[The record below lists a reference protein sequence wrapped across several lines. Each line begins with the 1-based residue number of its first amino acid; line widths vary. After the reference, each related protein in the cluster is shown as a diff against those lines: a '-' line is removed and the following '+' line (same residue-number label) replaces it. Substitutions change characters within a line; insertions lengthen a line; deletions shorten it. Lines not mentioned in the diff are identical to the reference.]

1 MTCIMGEKESR
12 SESLKFASLAAH
24 QLRGPVTTA
33 CMLLKTLLGEFVGP
47 LNHKQK
53 ELIQKAMA
61 RCDQALES
69 VQRMLAIAKAGE
81 SDPTAEMVA
90 DLAALVRRAHLH
102 YFEEANRQNISLSME
117 IGVEPA
123 YVRGHEPALVEV
135 IDALMSNALK
145 YTPQHGQVRLTIAH
159 EPAAETI
166 LLSVA
171 DSGVGIPEKDR
182 QKVFTPFFRTARA
195 TGSTRPGTGL
205 GLAFVKSAVEAAGG
219 SVEARRADLG
229 GAELLLQLP
238 VAEQPD
244 TERQGDLSM
253 SDRLKVV
260 IIGGAVAGP
269 KAAAKIIRLRPDAE
283 VTVLERNEFLAC
295 AGCGLP
301 YYMAGVV
308 KDQKMLLSTPAGTR
322 RDPVFFQNV
331 KNIRVMNQ
339 TEALAV
345 DPVQRIV
352 RIRDCATN
360 KETALTYDELV
371 LTTGAK
377 PIAHTMPGAD
387 LDNVITLHAMISAER
402 IKSRLVHGKA
412 HDVVIVGG
420 GILGVQITECLVE
433 RGCRVTIV
441 EKTPQLLGIL
451 DWEMAA
457 LVEQYLES
465 KGVKILTNT
474 EVERFKGNG
483 KVTDV
488 VTNRNTL
495 PADLA
500 IVAIGFRPNVTL
512 ARSAALTLGETGA
525 IKVDEHMRTSDP
537 HIYAAGDC
545 VETTELITSQPRYL
559 PYGSVASKH
568 GRVAAINVCGGD
580 ERFPGVLASAVCKV
594 FDYSVA
600 RTGLT
605 EQDAREL
612 GYQVTSVLVPGPD
625 RDHYMPNARLVLLKI
640 VVDNK
645 TRKLLGAQA
654 VGPGAGEKRID
665 LAAMAIT
672 AGMTIDQIAN
682 VDLTYAPPYSQVMD
696 NLITA
701 VNVSRNKLDGYLIG
715 VTPMEV
721 YRMQQAR
728 EDFVFLDV
736 RTPVEYELVRLPGT
750 TLVTLGTLRSRLD
763 ELPRDK
769 EIVAFSRLSLRAYEA
784 ALVLRAAGFKKVRVM
799 DGGIE
804 MWPYEKL
811 Q

>member
-1 MTCIMGEKESR
+1 MTLIMGEKKSQ
-12 SESLKFASLAAH
+12 SESLKFTSLAAH
-24 QLRGPVTTA
+24 QLKGPVTTA
-33 CMLLKTLLGEFVGP
+33 SMLLKTLLGEFVGP
-47 LNHKQK
+47 LNHKQR
-53 ELIQKAMA
+53 ELVRKAMA

-81 SDPTAEMVA
+81 SALTAEMVA
-90 DLAALVRRAHLH
+90 DLAALAHRAHVRYL
-102 YFEEANRQNISLSME
+102 EEASRQNISLSME
-117 IGVEPA
+117 IEVEPA
-123 YVRGHEPALVEV
+123 YVRSHEPALVEV

-145 YTPQHGQVRLTIAH
+145 YTPEHGQVRLAISP
-159 EPAAETI
+159 EQVGETI

-171 DSGVGIPEKDR
+171 DSGVGIPEKDCR
-182 QKVFTPFFRTARA
+182 KVFEPFFRTDRA
-195 TGSTRPGTGL
+195 TGSDRPGTGL
-205 GLAFVKSAVEAAGG
+205 GLAFVKSAVEAGGG

-229 GAELLLQLP
+229 GAELLLRFP

-244 TERQGDLSM
+244 TERQGDSSM
-253 SDRLKVV
+253 SDHLKVV

-269 KAAAKIIRLRPDAE
+269 KAAAKIIRLRPDAQ
-283 VTVLERNEFLAC
+283 VTVLEKNQFLAC

-301 YYMAGVV
+301 YYIAGVV
-308 KDQKMLLSTPAGTR
+308 TDQNMLLSTPAGTR

-331 KNIRVMNQ
+331 KNVRVMNQ
-339 TEALAV
+339 TEALGV
-345 DPVQRIV
+345 DLVQRIV

-360 KETALTYDELV
+360 EEKDLTYDKLV
-371 LTTGAK
+371 LATGSK
-377 PIAHTMPGAD
+377 PIAHTIPGAD

-402 IKSRLVHGKA
+402 IKSRLVEGKA

-441 EKTPQLLGIL
+441 EKKPQLLRIL

-474 EVERFKGNG
+474 EVERLKGNG
-483 KVTDV
+483 KVMGV

-495 PADLA
+495 PADLV

-512 ARSAALTLGETGA
+512 AQSAGLTLGVTGA

-545 VETTELITSQPRYL
+545 VETTGLITSRPRYL
-559 PYGSVASKH
+559 PYGSIAAKH

-605 EQDAREL
+605 ERDAREL
-612 GYQVTSVLVPGPD
+612 GYQVTTVLVPGPD
-625 RDHYMPNARLVLLKI
+625 RDYYMPNARLVLLKI
-640 VVDNK
+640 IVDNK
-645 TRKLLGAQA
+645 TRKMLGAQA
-654 VGPGAGEKRID
+654 VGPGTCEKRVD

-701 VNVSRNKLDGYLIG
+701 ANVSRNKLAGHLIG

-721 YRMQQAR
+721 RRMQQEQR
-728 EDFVFLDV
+728 DFVFLDV
-736 RTPVEYELVRLPGT
+736 RTPAEYELVRLPGT
-750 TLVTLGTLRSRLD
+750 TLVTMGTLRSRLD

-769 EIVAFSRLSLRAYEA
+769 EIVTFGRLSVRAYEA
-784 ALVLRAAGFKKVRVM
+784 GLVLRAAGFKKVRVM